1 MEKRGQF
8 TSKFGFIMASIGSAI
23 GLGNLWGFPYKAG
36 MGGGFAF
43 ILVYLIFVGL
53 VGFPIMLCEFA
64 IGRKAR
70 VNQIDAYRKFD
81 KRFTIAGVAGTIA
94 AFFILAFYG
103 VLGGWVV
110 NYAVKYGIN
119 LFSSTNTIPQPQQYF
134 NDFVSNGASA
144 LIFFIIFMVLT
155 VFIVIGGVENGI
167 EKASK
172 IMMPILFLFLILIIV
187 RSLTLPGASKGIEF
201 LFKPDFSKLT
211 PSTLGMA
218 LSQMFFSL
226 SLGIGAMITYGSYLS
241 NDDNIQSSAI
251 IVPLLDTVAA
261 ILAGL
266 AIFPAVFALGLEP
279 TQGPSLMFITLPAIF
294 NQMYMGNVFGFMF
307 FVLILFAALSSSI
320 ALLEIA
326 SSFFMEHFKL
336 KRKVIIPIIAA
347 IITLWGTP
355 VALSFGVL
363 GDVKVLGM
371 GFLDFYDFIGEYV
384 LMTFGALA
392 ISILI
397 GWVLKPKM
405 VIDEMEQNGKFRFMG
420 KKYFSFTIK
429 FIAPIL
435 ILAVMIMSITSMI

>member
-36 MGGGFAF
+36 MSGGFAF
-43 ILVYLIFVGL
+43 ILVYLIFVAL
-53 VGFPIMLCEFA
+53 VGFPLMICEFA
-64 IGRKAR
+64 IGRKAKS
-70 VNQIDAYRKFD
+70 NQIYAYKKLNKKFA
-81 KRFTIAGVAGTIA
+81 FVGITGTIA
-94 AFFILAFYG
+94 VFLILGFYS

-110 NYAVKYGIN
+110 NYTVKYATSI
-119 LFSSTNTIPQPQQYF
+119 FSSANAISAPEEYF
-134 NDFVSNGASA
+134 NSFVSNEAVA
-144 LIFFIIFMVLT
+144 LIFLIIFMVLT
-155 VFIVIGGVENGI
+155 VIIVIGGIENGI
-167 EKASK
+167 EKSSK
-172 IMMPILFLFLILIIV
+172 IMMPVLFFFLVIVII
-187 RSLTLPGASKGIEF
+187 RSVTLPGAEKGLEF

-211 PSTLGMA
+211 PSTMGMA

-226 SLGIGAMITYGSYLS
+226 SLGAGAMITYGSYLS
-241 NDDNIQSSAI
+241 NDDNIQSSSI
-251 IVPLLDTVAA
+251 IVPLLDTLAA
-261 ILAGL
+261 ILAGI

-294 NQMYMGNVFGFMF
+294 NQMHMGNLFGFVF
-307 FVLILFAALSSSI
+307 FALVLFASLSSSI

-347 IITLWGTP
+347 IITVLGIP
-355 VALSFGVL
+355 VALGFGVL
-363 GDVKVLGM
+363 GDVKVMGM
-371 GFLDFYDFIGEYV
+371 GFLDLYDFIGEYV

-392 ISILI
+392 TAFLI
-397 GWVLKPKM
+397 GWVVKPKE
-405 VIDEMEQNGKFRFMG
+405 VIDEMEQGGKFKFVG

-435 ILAVMIMSITSMI
+435 IFIVMVMSVTSVF